1 MGTRLSESETPTAQQ
16 HKEEI
21 VMKEPLDSKTEV
33 DLLKFFY
40 SQSRDEIK
48 FLRERQDK
56 AFSWA
61 SNAFTIIMGALL
73 IIDSSQEMIWDSLGW
88 IGKMAASIAVFAI
101 AVFSV
106 RWQQRNRA
114 WQEENKLVVNKIAIL
129 LHCFDE
135 EYYQEEMCESA
146 AASLFPKR
154 WNKDNDEYRRKY
166 NSPVAPQ
173 VTVIK

>member
-1 MGTRLSESETPTAQQ
+1 
-16 HKEEI
+16 
-21 VMKEPLDSKTEV
+21 
-33 DLLKFFY
+33 
-40 SQSRDEIK
+40 
-48 FLRERQDK
+48 
-56 AFSWA
+56 
-61 SNAFTIIMGALL
+61 MGALL

-166 NSPVAPQ
+166 NSPWERFFPINNVSITYLLSAL
-173 VTVIK
+173 VIALIWLPRV